1 MSQMH
6 VETESNVEGAEAL
19 ARTCLENDD
28 LARAFEVLQSYE
40 DPTGVR
46 DALLGAAY
54 FRAEEYARAAE
65 CLERAKTLGQRSREL
80 QGLLTRA
87 RANATADV
95 RRPVPAQVQ
104 FERGPL
110 LAGPEIRRIPAERL
124 PPQRPS
130 ALRAAYRVVGRVA
143 GRKLGEAL
151 QFATKLVREPSG
163 PDAPV
168 WTSWYHHGLLQA
180 TLMLASRR
188 ERLNREQL
196 FRAYPEGERVG
207 LCPVQGPPPS
217 WVRAA
222 RSTDGS
228 WNDLSEP
235 MAGAAK
241 TRFGF
246 NTDPL
251 ETAGEGARL
260 LYPNPRTVSRVLLTR
275 DRGFKPIPFLNL
287 SAASWIQFMTHDWV
301 SYGDPAP
308 AHVAPPYRVPLD
320 ESDPAR
326 LLLCQTEMLVRRSQ
340 RDPTQ
345 RAHDPR
351 DVHINEVTSWWDGSQ
366 LYGSDAATCSA
377 VRSGRGGK
385 LAMDAKTGTLPLAAD
400 GVEQTGF
407 RRNWWLGLSMLHT
420 LFAREHN
427 AICDMLAARYPTWDD
442 QRLFDVARL
451 INAAVMA
458 KLHTVEWTP
467 AVLPNR
473 ALHAAMNS
481 NWYGF
486 LTNLTRTKDERRTVA
501 EINIADPI
509 AGGIVGNGTNNHGV
523 PYALTREFLSVYRL
537 HSLLPDEI
545 ELYRTGESR
554 ASEVLSL
561 AQLRQAASHLVS
573 RRYSMADLFYSFG
586 RQHPGQLVLNN
597 FPDTLQNLSIPGAGF
612 YDLAAVDVLRDRE
625 RGVPR
630 YNRFRRLLGMKP
642 IARFE
647 DLTSDPEAL
656 ARLRSVYASIEDI
669 DLLVGNLAEAHRP
682 TGFGFG
688 ETLFEVFI
696 LNASR
701 RLEADRFF
709 TDDYNEQVYTPE
721 GIEWVDRVTYKR
733 VLMRHYPEL
742 QGSGLSNVD
751 NAFEPWDLGALDASR
766 HPLRAFETELREQ
779 DERYVRG

>member
-1 MSQMH
+1 MGQGPAERESSLASH
-6 VETESNVEGAEAL
+6 EAAARKFLESNAIE
-19 ARTCLENDD
+19 
-28 LARAFEVLQSYE
+28 RAIEVLESYA
-40 DPTGVR
+40 DPSGVR

-54 FRAEEYARAAE
+54 FRQEKYGIAAE
-65 CLERAKTLGQRSREL
+65 CLQRAQAMGQRSSEL
-80 QGLLTRA
+80 QALAARA
-87 RANATADV
+87 KANATADV
-95 RRPVPAQVQ
+95 RRAVPEPVL
-104 FERGPL
+104 FTREMCLRGPEPRS
-110 LAGPEIRRIPAERL
+110 APAERL
-124 PPQRPS
+124 PAVRATSTS
-130 ALRAAYRVVGRVA
+130 AALKLIGSIA
-143 GRKLGEAL
+143 GRKLGQAL
-151 QFATKLVREPSG
+151 KLATQLAREPQLPGRIWS
-163 PDAPV
+163 
-168 WTSWYHHGLLQA
+168 SWYRHDFLRA

-196 FRAYPEGERVG
+196 FRSYPEGERVG
-207 LCPVQGPPPS
+207 LCPNARLAPS
-217 WVRAA
+217 WAGSA
-222 RSTDGS
+222 RSADGS
-228 WNDLSEP
+228 WNDLREP
-235 MAGAAK
+235 QAGAAN

-251 ETAGEGARL
+251 ETVGEYARL
-260 LYPNPRTVSRVLLTR
+260 LHPNPRTVSRVLLTR

-287 SAASWIQFMTHDWV
+287 NAASWIQFMTHDWV

-308 AHVAPPYRVPLD
+308 MNVAPPYRIALD

-326 LLLCQTEMLVRRSQ
+326 KLLCQTEMLVRRTQ
-340 RDPTQ
+340 RDPTH

-351 DVHINEVTSWWDGSQ
+351 DTHINEVTSWWDGSQ
-366 LYGSDAATCSA
+366 LYGSDGATLASL
-377 VRSGRGGK
+377 RTMQDGK
-385 LAMDAKTGTLPLAAD
+385 LALDPRTGNLPVAAD

-407 RRNWWLGLSMLHT
+407 RRNWWVGLSMLHT

-427 AICDMLAARYPTWDD
+427 AICDLLAVRYPRWED

-473 ALHAAMNS
+473 ALHAAMNA

-486 LTNLTRTKDERRTVA
+486 LTNLLRAKEQRKTVA
-501 EINIADPI
+501 KINIADPI
-509 AGGIVGNGTNNHGV
+509 AGGIVGNGADNHGV

-537 HSLLPDEI
+537 HSLLPDEVA
-545 ELYRTGESR
+545 LYRT
-554 ASEVLSL
+554 ASAQPDETLPL
-561 AQLRQAASHLVS
+561 AGLRQAASHLVTG
-573 RRYSMADLFYSFG
+573 RYTMADLFYSFG

-597 FPDTLQNLSIPGAGF
+597 FPETLQNLSIPGAGF

-630 YNRFRRLLGMKP
+630 YNHFRRLMGMQP
-642 IARFE
+642 LARFE

-656 ARLRSVYASIEDI
+656 ARLKSVYASVDDL

-721 GIEWVDRVTYKR
+721 GIEWVDRVTFKS
-733 VLMRHYPEL
+733 VLLRHYPEL
-742 QGSGLSNVD
+742 RATGLSNID
-751 NAFEPWDLGALDASR
+751 NAYEPWDLGGLDPER
-766 HPLRAFETELREQ
+766 HPLRAFDRELV
-779 DERYVRG
+779 ERDQSYRG